1 VTEAAAPPRLTEA
14 DAQAYQ
20 QERSRLVRAQIEAD
34 LGITR
39 AEIERIRGAY
49 VALFPVDPEARR
61 AELEALKRELH
72 LDEPEPT
79 TPATKRRRTKMAD
92 PLSPVGSTSPSRVLR
107 RRRTPI
113 RYRRPSR
120 PRWSGRVSLP
130 IWNFRSLSRSSDRH
144 QGPNP
149 LGHHVQA
156 FDGSRSGRRPV
167 WKRVGLGGIRL
178 VAQPPIRSATAC
190 RAEHRRPPRPL
201 NLKGRT
207 ATPPTPRLQ
216 LPPRPRLAEAALLS
230 ILVTLLI
237 AHHNQPAV
245 KSVS

>member
-1 VTEAAAPPRLTEA
+1 
-14 DAQAYQ
+14 
-20 QERSRLVRAQIEAD
+20 LVRAQIEAD

-130 IWNFRSLSRSSDRH
+130 IWNFRSLSRTSDRH
-144 QGPNP
+144 QGANP
-149 LGHHVQA
+149 LGHHAV
-156 FDGSRSGRRPV
+156 RR
-167 WKRVGLGGIRL
+167 
-178 VAQPPIRSATAC
+178 QPQRPAAGVEAGWPWRHSPGCAAADRSATAC

-207 ATPPTPRLQ
+207 ATPPTPSS
-216 LPPRPRLAEAALLS
+216 PPSATTSASSSPG
-230 ILVTLLI
+230 
-237 AHHNQPAV
+237 
-245 KSVS
+245 